1 MDADLEGL
9 AEQRPSGGGP
19 DMIDPAALTSDAAG
33 AQKRLGADIAARAKQ
48 VPELHSFL
56 TTEYQGARDAER
68 TQLSESQFF
77 AQEIDQAA
85 SSWVLSICLVRFLE
99 DTGLITEPVIS
110 GPADRD
116 QRARDA
122 LTLHFRAHPEHEERE
137 YLEHAFRGLA
147 DLPGLHDLFGP
158 KHTLLYA
165 LGPSSDGARE
175 LIEFFRRRDPETGQL
190 LHDFTD
196 PDRGTRF
203 LGDLYQDLSAL
214 ARKRYALL
222 QTPDFIEAFI
232 LDRTLEPA
240 VKEFGL
246 SEASLIDPA
255 CGSGHFLLGAFDRLF
270 AHWQNTEP
278 HTEPRLL
285 AQRALDQIAGVDL
298 NPVAIAIARFRLLV
312 AALSKAKSR
321 TLREAP
327 DFHVHLAAAD
337 SLLHGPRPGQIPGAE
352 GHPARNHHYRA
363 EEVEAAARILGRSYT
378 CVVGNPPYITPND
391 PAEKAAYRARYG
403 SCNGKYSLAV
413 PFIERFFD
421 LASTD
426 RRPGYVGM
434 ITANSFMKRE
444 FGTKLIKEFLPKWD
458 LTHVID
464 TSGADIPGHGTPTV
478 ILLARNRRPVGAT
491 VRCVLGVRGEPSPP
505 EDPAKGLVWSA
516 IEAQVDQPGSESDFV
531 SVVDLARE
539 RLASHPWSLGGGGA
553 AELKVTIERG
563 STMDV
568 RQIAD
573 HIGITSVTGED
584 DLYVL
589 PNVETCR
596 RLQLETVIPLVL
608 GDGVRDWDLTEPPT
622 AVWLYDDALQVRDL
636 EETPI
641 IARYLWVAKTS
652 ISKRKRFGTPML
664 DRGLTWFEW
673 QELYVEKL
681 RTPLTITFAF
691 VATHNHFVLDRGG
704 KVFKQ
709 TAPVIKLPA
718 GATED
723 DHLAL
728 LGPLNSSAGCF
739 WMKQVFF
746 DRRIADQAWDRFYE
760 HDSTKLARFPLP
772 ADLPTDLARTLD
784 SLAQEASHNTP
795 ASLCERETPT
805 RESLNAAKVTWQST
819 RQRMIA
825 AQEELDWRCYR
836 LYAIT
841 DSELTYPAAPPEVAF
856 GERAFEIVLA
866 RKVAQG
872 DVDTAWFT
880 RHRAEP
886 VTEVPAR
893 WPADYCQ
900 LIEQRIALIESS
912 KDIGLIERPEY
923 KRRWAHEP
931 WEVQEQK
938 ALRLWLLDRMESPS
952 VWDSEPA
959 ELQSIARLSD
969 RMRADPEFLSVL
981 SLYLG
986 HPDYDLTKAVGDL
999 AKDESVPYLAALRYN
1014 EPGMTKRA
1022 EWEEV
1027 WDLQRQEDA
1036 IDARSELPEDD
1047 PAYLSPARA
1056 KETKERE
1063 VGTIT
1068 PPPRYAKTDFRS
1080 GSFWTLRGKLD
1091 VPKERFISY
1100 LGAEREADPT
1110 AVIGWAGWDH
1120 RQRAIALAFY
1130 IGRAQDQEGWSQERL
1145 MPLLAGLAE
1154 LIPWLMQWH
1163 NEPDAQGTRF
1173 DTFAATLL
1181 ADRTRRAGLG
1191 AQALGAWRPAPTG
1204 RGRPRER
1211 IKS

>member
-1 MDADLEGL
+1 
-9 AEQRPSGGGP
+9 
-19 DMIDPAALTSDAAG
+19 MIDPAALTRDAAA

-48 VPELHSFL
+48 IPELHSFL
-56 TTEYQGARDAER
+56 TTEYQGARNAER

-99 DTGLITEPVIS
+99 DTGLITEPVVS
-110 GPADRD
+110 GPAHRD

-122 LTLHFRAHPEHEERE
+122 LTLHFRAHPEHSERE

-147 DLPGLHDLFGP
+147 SLPGLHDLFGP
-158 KHTLLYA
+158 EHTLLYA
-165 LGPSSDGARE
+165 LGPSADGARE

-190 LHDFTD
+190 LYDFTD

-246 SEASLIDPA
+246 EETSLIDPA
-255 CGSGHFLLGAFDRLF
+255 CGSGHFLLDAFDRLF
-270 AHWQNTEP
+270 SRWQDKEP

-298 NPVAIAIARFRLLV
+298 NPIAAAIAHFRLLV
-312 AALSKAKSR
+312 AALSASR
-321 TLREAP
+321 ARALKEAP
-327 DFHVHLAAAD
+327 NFSIQIAAAD
-337 SLLHGPRPGQIPGAE
+337 SLLHGPRPGMLPGAE
-352 GHPARNHHYRA
+352 GHPARRHHYRA
-363 EEVEAAARILGRSYT
+363 EDTALATKILSRTYT
-378 CVVGNPPYITPND
+378 CVVGNPPYITPKD
-391 PAEKAAYRARYG
+391 AAENLAYRARYG
-403 SCNGKYSLAV
+403 SCHRQYSLAV
-413 PFIERFFD
+413 PFTERFFD

-434 ITANSFMKRE
+434 ITANSFMKRG
-444 FGTKLIKEFLPKWD
+444 FGTKLIKDFLPKWD
-458 LTHVID
+458 LAHVID
-464 TSGADIPGHGTPTV
+464 TSCAYIPGHGTPTV
-478 ILLARNRRPVGAT
+478 ILLARNRRPVDAT
-491 VRCVLGVRGEPSPP
+491 VRCVLGIRGEPSPP

-531 SVVDLARE
+531 SVVDMPRV

-553 AELKVTIERG
+553 GELKEIIERKG
-563 STMDV
+563 ERTLGEIFWLAGYSGQTN
-568 RQIAD
+568 AD
-573 HIGITSVTGED
+573 DAMFSDAATFSRTG
-584 DLYVL
+584 
-589 PNVETCR
+589 VESFAYR
-596 RLQLETVIPLVL
+596 PIVYGE
-608 GDGVRDWDLTEPPT
+608 GVRDWEIAADVLTVFPYRGGRLLDIRNLPSLHRRLWPNRTVLGSRATFAKATYFKEGRP
-622 AVWLYDDALQVRDL
+622 WWEWHQ
-636 EETPI
+636 
-641 IARYLWVAKTS
+641 IA
-652 ISKRKRFGTPML
+652 L
-664 DRGLTWFEW
+664 DRLD
-673 QELYVEKL
+673 V
-681 RTPLTITFAF
+681 PLSIGFAF

-709 TAPVIKLPA
+709 SAYAIKLPA

-746 DRRIADQAWDRFYE
+746 PKGGDQVGGAGARVRKTLWDERYE

-772 ADLPTDLARTLD
+772 ADPPTDLARTLD
-784 SLAQEASHNTP
+784 SHAQVASHNTP

-805 RESLNAAKVTWQST
+805 QESLDAAKATWHST
-819 RQRMIA
+819 RQKMIA
-825 AQEELDWRCYR
+825 VQEELDWRCYR

-841 DSELTYPAAPPEVAF
+841 DSELTYPAGPPEVAF

-880 RHRAEP
+880 RHRADP

-893 WPADYCQ
+893 WPADYRQ
-900 LIEQRIALIESS
+900 LIAQRIALIESS

-923 KRRWAHEP
+923 KRRWAHEA
-931 WEVQEQK
+931 WEAQEQR
-938 ALRLWLLDRMESPS
+938 ALRLWLLDRMERPEF
-952 VWDSEPA
+952 WDSEPA

-969 RMRADPEFLSVL
+969 RLRADPEFLSVL

-986 HPDYDLTKAVGDL
+986 RSDYDLTKAVGDL
-999 AKDESVPYLAALRYN
+999 VKGESVPYLAALRYN
-1014 EPGMTKRA
+1014 EPGITKRA

-1027 WDLQRQEDA
+1027 WDLQRKEDA

-1056 KETKERE
+1056 KATKERE

-1100 LGAEREADPT
+1100 PHAEREADPT

-1130 IGRAQDQEGWSQERL
+1130 IGRVQDQEGWSSERL
-1145 MPLLAGLAE
+1145 TPLLAGLAE
-1154 LIPWLMQWH
+1154 LIPWLRQWH
-1163 NEPDAQGTRF
+1163 NEPDARDICF